1 MLSGFGRSR
10 NGLRSLRVA
19 SQRGF
24 FGADGA
30 MGGKNPM
37 QSMKLEML
45 RKSMEREGGMISD
58 SKLLEYLRTMTSISP
73 RETVSMIESGW
84 QNKKVP
90 VTEPIMK
97 EYFKAV
103 GALGKLDKVNISG
116 VVSMLNKEGATA
128 GTLGAAGAPGGGGNF
143 SAGVGAAALQSGGSP
158 NDPIYIAQT
167 ERSWR
172 SEMWKFARGAVGL
185 FLFLSFAGA
194 VLDDQKAGGGGLGGR
209 LAGYGA
215 AVHQA
220 ETSDK
225 SFDDVVGIDEAKGE
239 LVEIVQY
246 LKNPRKFTRLGG
258 KLPKGVLLTGP
269 PGTGK
274 TLLARAIAGE
284 AGVPFFYSS
293 GSEFEE
299 MFVGV
304 GAARVRKLFEA
315 AKAKSPCIIFIDEID
330 AIGGS
335 RNEKDQSAMKMTL
348 NQLLVEMDGFE
359 QNTGVIVIAAT
370 NFPQSLDQALIRPGR
385 FDKQVDVPMPDIG
398 GRKAILDLYSQTMP
412 VGEDVDL
419 EQIAR
424 GTPGFSGADLFN
436 LINQAAIKASV
447 DGLKAIGMHSLEF
460 AKDKIMMGV
469 ERKSAIISPETMKM
483 TAFHEAG
490 HALVAL
496 KTDGCDPIHKATI
509 MPRGRAL
516 GMVMQL
522 PDGDQTSYSRK
533 QMLARLDVCMG
544 GRVAEEI
551 VYGAENVTSGAASD
565 IQQATR
571 LAKAMV
577 TKYGLSDKVGVLF
590 LEDKDKTS
598 GQTMTNVDDEVMK
611 LLNESYSRAKN
622 LLVRNRREL
631 DIIAKGLQ
639 EYESLS
645 GGEIVDLINGKQPNM
660 KGLRSQ
666 RPSRQTEKIHPS
678 KEQAAAAKGKGG
690 GRGAT
695 VSASERQSEPA
706 AKAIKVP
713 PLKKESPKAALR
725 GPPKQ

>member
-1 MLSGFGRSR
+1 
-10 NGLRSLRVA
+10 
-19 SQRGF
+19 
-24 FGADGA
+24 
-30 MGGKNPM
+30 M
-37 QSMKLEML
+37 QNKVKLEML
-45 RKSMEREGGMISD
+45 RKTIKQEGGMVSD
-58 SKLLEYLRTMTSISP
+58 QKLVEYLRTMTAISP
-73 RETVSMIESGW
+73 RETVQMIESGW

-90 VTEPIMK
+90 MSEPIMK

-103 GALGKLDKVNISG
+103 GALGKLDSINING
-116 VVSMLNKEGATA
+116 LMAYANANGMGAEA
-128 GTLGAAGAPGGGGNF
+128 MKAAGGAGNY
-143 SAGVGAAALQSGGSP
+143 SMGSMGMGAAAMSAGGTP
-158 NDPIYIAQT
+158 TEPIYVAQAD
-167 ERSWR
+167 RSWK
-172 SEMWKFARGAVGL
+172 SEMWKFARGVVGI

-194 VLDDQKAGGGGLGGR
+194 VLDDQKSGGGGGLGGR
-209 LAGYGA
+209 LAGYGS

-220 ETSDK
+220 ENSDK

-335 RNEKDQSAMKMTL
+335 RQEKDQSAMKMTL

-359 QNTGVIVIAAT
+359 QNNGVIVIAAT

-398 GRKAILDLYSQTMP
+398 GRKAILDLYSQQMP
-412 VGEDVDL
+412 VSDDVDM

-424 GTPGFSGADLFN
+424 GTPGFSGAELFN

-447 DGLKAIGMHSLEF
+447 EGLKSISMGALEY

-469 ERKSAIISPETMKM
+469 ERKSAIISKETMKM

-496 KTDGCDPIHKATI
+496 KTDGADPIHKATI

-551 VYGAENVTSGAASD
+551 VYGHDNVTSGASSD
-565 IQQATR
+565 IQQASQ
-571 LAKAMV
+571 LARAMV
-577 TKYGLSDKVGVLF
+577 TKYGLSEKVGVLF
-590 LEDKDKTS
+590 LDEKSKIGGKT
-598 GQTMTNVDDEVMK
+598 QTDVDDEVNK
-611 LLNESYSRAKN
+611 LLTDSYARAKA
-622 LLVRNRREL
+622 LLNKHRRDL
-631 DIIAKGLQ
+631 DTIAKGLQ
-639 EYESLS
+639 DYESLS
-645 GGEIVDLINGKQPNM
+645 GGEIVDLINGKPPSS
-660 KGLRSQ
+660 GVRSQ
-666 RPSRQTEKIHPS
+666 RPSRPTEKIPPS
-678 KEQAAAAKGKGG
+678 KGSADKAAKA
-690 GRGAT
+690 GRGAA
-695 VSASERQSEPA
+695 VSAKDVASKRDAASSSSSDSSASAKVSQTP
-706 AKAIKVP
+706 AKAAEALP
-713 PLKKESPKAALR
+713 ARKESAKAGLR

>member
-1 MLSGFGRSR
+1 MLSALSRGR
-10 NGLRSLRVA
+10 NGLGRLA
-19 SQRGF
+19 HRGF
-24 FGADGA
+24 FGKGGFDGA
-30 MGGKNPM
+30 MGGKNPFDA
-37 QSMKLEML
+37 MKLEML
-45 RKSMEREGGMISD
+45 RKSIQQEGGMVSD
-58 SKLLEYLRTMTSISP
+58 AKLLEYFRTMTAISP

-116 VVSMLNKEGATA
+116 VLSMLNKDGAGA
-128 GTLGAAGAPGGGGNF
+128 GNLGASVPSGGGSF
-143 SAGVGAAALQSGGSP
+143 PSGVGAAVASGGSP

-194 VLDDQKAGGGGLGGR
+194 VLDNQKAGGGGLGGR

-225 SFDDVVGIDEAKGE
+225 SFDDVVGIDEAKNE

-315 AKAKSPCIIFIDEID
+315 AKSKSPCIIFIDEID

-398 GRKAILDLYSQTMP
+398 GRKAILDLYSQSMP

-447 DGLKAIGMHSLEF
+447 DGLKSIGMAALEH

-522 PDGDQTSYSRK
+522 PDGDQTSYTRK

-598 GQTMTNVDDEVMK
+598 GQTMTNVDEEVHK
-611 LLNESYSRAKN
+611 LLSDSYARAKN
-622 LLVRNRREL
+622 LLQKNRREL

-639 EYESLS
+639 DYESLS
-645 GGEIVDLINGKQPNM
+645 GGEIVDLINGKPPNM

-666 RPSRQTEKIHPS
+666 RPSRQTEKIPPS
-678 KEQAAAAKGKGG
+678 KEHAAKAKGG

-695 VSASERQSEPA
+695 VSASTRESEVASKP
-706 AKAIKVP
+706 IKVP
-713 PLKKESPKAALR
+713 PVKKESPKAALR

>member
-1 MLSGFGRSR
+1 MYISPLQPTFKDRMWKLVGGVLSVFVVFSM
-10 NGLRSLRVA
+10 V
-19 SQRGF
+19 
-24 FGADGA
+24 GA
-30 MGGKNPM
+30 MM
-37 QSMKLEML
+37 D
-45 RKSMEREGGMISD
+45 ER
-58 SKLLEYLRTMTSISP
+58 
-73 RETVSMIESGW
+73 
-84 QNKKVP
+84 
-90 VTEPIMK
+90 
-97 EYFKAV
+97 
-103 GALGKLDKVNISG
+103 
-116 VVSMLNKEGATA
+116 
-128 GTLGAAGAPGGGGNF
+128 GGG
-143 SAGVGAAALQSGGSP
+143 
-158 NDPIYIAQT
+158 I
-167 ERSWR
+167 
-172 SEMWKFARGAVGL
+172 
-185 FLFLSFAGA
+185 
-194 VLDDQKAGGGGLGGR
+194 GGR
-209 LAGYGA
+209 LGMPGSNI
-215 AVHQA
+215 HQA
-220 ETSDK
+220 EHSDK
-225 SFDDVVGIDEAKGE
+225 TFDDVVGIDEAKGD
-239 LVEIVQY
+239 LQEIVMY
-246 LKNPRKFTRLGG
+246 LRDPKKFTRLGG

-335 RNEKDQSAMKMTL
+335 RHEKDQSAMKMTL

-359 QNTGVIVIAAT
+359 QNNGVIVIAAT
-370 NFPQSLDQALIRPGR
+370 NFPQSLDNALIRPGR

-398 GRKAILDLYSQTMP
+398 GRKAILDLYAQSMP
-412 VGEDVDL
+412 VSEDVDL

-424 GTPGFSGADLFN
+424 GTPGFSGAELFN
-436 LINQAAIKASV
+436 LVNQAAIKASV
-447 DGLKAIGMHSLEF
+447 DGLKSIGMAAFEH

-496 KTDGCDPIHKATI
+496 KTDGADPIHKATI

-551 VYGAENVTSGAASD
+551 VYGHDNVTSGASSD

-590 LEDKDKTS
+590 LDEKDKVAGKT
-598 GQTMTNVDDEVMK
+598 QTDVDDEVNK
-611 LLNESYSRAKN
+611 LLSDSYTRAKN
-622 LLVRNRREL
+622 LLTKHRREL
-631 DIIAKGLQ
+631 DVIARGLQ
-639 EYESLS
+639 DYESLS
-645 GGEIVDLINGKQPNM
+645 GGEIVDMLNGKMPST
-660 KGLRSQ
+660 GLRSH
-666 RPSRQTEKIHPS
+666 RPSRATTAIPPS
-678 KEQAAAAKGKGG
+678 KEAANKAKARSQPVANNQAVRGNTGG
-690 GRGAT
+690 GAT
-695 VSASERQSEPA
+695 EATKRTSGSNSPVDPSASSQAR
-706 AKAIKVP
+706 
-713 PLKKESPKAALR
+713 KESPRAGTR
-725 GPPKQ
+725 GPPGAKP